1 LTLEQVSHAYGA
13 VEAVRDV
20 SLTLAPGEL
29 VCLLGPSGC
38 GKTTVLRVTAGL
50 EELQK
55 GRVLIDGRV
64 VADGRLQEAPES
76 RNVGLMFQDYA
87 LFPHLSAADNVEF
100 GLRRLTSADRRA
112 RAAEALE
119 QVGMGGQAKAFP
131 HTLSGG
137 QQQRVALARAL
148 APEPYIMLLD
158 EPFSGLD
165 VRLRNQIRDDA
176 LHVLKSSGAA
186 TLMVT
191 HDPEEAMFMADRIA
205 VMRDGRLL
213 QVGPPADLYY
223 APSNAFV
230 AGFFGD
236 INRLQ
241 ARVAN
246 GRVATVLGEVEA
258 SGFADGLEV
267 EVLIRP
273 EALTLRPAATGG
285 SGGDADGEGGGRAR
299 VMAARLLGRT
309 SLVHLSVD
317 GADGQDL
324 HLHARV
330 PGRFL
335 PEENE
340 IMSVQLDGQDLHLHA
355 RVPGRFLP
363 EENEIMSVQLDRS
376 QTFVFAASE
385 AK

>member
-1 LTLEQVSHAYGA
+1 MDALTLEQVSHAYGA
-13 VEAVRDV
+13 VQAVREV

-38 GKTTVLRVTAGL
+38 GKTTVLRLTAGL

-64 VADGRLQEAPES
+64 AADGRLQEAPES

-87 LFPHLSAADNVEF
+87 LFPHLSAAANVEF
-100 GLRRLTSADRRA
+100 GLRRLASADRRA
-112 RAAEALE
+112 RATKALE
-119 QVGMGGQAKAFP
+119 QVGMGGQADAFP

-205 VMRDGRLL
+205 VMRDGRIL

-223 APSNAFV
+223 APADAFV

-241 ARVAN
+241 ARVVD

-258 SGFADGLEV
+258 GGFAEGLEV

-273 EALTLRPAATGG
+273 EALKLRPATTGG
-285 SGGDADGEGGGRAR
+285 PGGAPGGGAGGGPDDGGGGTAR

-340 IMSVQLDGQDLHLHA
+340 IMMVY
-355 RVPGRFLP
+355 
-363 EENEIMSVQLDRS
+363 LDRS

>member
-1 LTLEQVSHAYGA
+1 MDALTLEAVSHAYGA
-13 VEAVRDV
+13 IRAVSDV
-20 SLTLAPGEL
+20 SLALARGEL
-29 VCLLGPSGC
+29 MCLLGPSGC
-38 GKTTVLRVTAGL
+38 GKTTVLRLAAGL
-50 EELQK
+50 ERLQK

-64 VADGRLQEAPES
+64 VADGRVQEPPEA

-87 LFPHLSAADNVEF
+87 LFPHLSAAQNVAF
-100 GLRRLTSADRRA
+100 GLRRLPSAERRA
-112 RAAEALE
+112 RAAAALQ
-119 QVGMGGQAKAFP
+119 QVGMAGQAEAFP

-148 APEPYIMLLD
+148 APQPGIMLLD

-165 VRLRNQIRDDA
+165 VRLRNQVRDDA

-205 VMRDGRLL
+205 VMRDGRIL
-213 QVGPPADLYY
+213 QAGPPADLYY
-223 APSNAFV
+223 APADAFV
-230 AGFFGD
+230 AGFFGEV
-236 INRLQ
+236 NRLQ
-241 ARVAN
+241 ARVAD
-246 GRVATVLGEVEA
+246 GRVATVLGEIEA
-258 SGFADGLEV
+258 AGFAEGVKV
-267 EVLIRP
+267 EVVIRP
-273 EALTLRPAATGG
+273 EALKLHPAP
-285 SGGDADGEGGGRAR
+285 SGGPGDERCGRVR

-317 GADGQDL
+317 GAGGQAL

-335 PEENE
+335 PEEN
-340 IMSVQLDGQDLHLHA
+340 A
-355 RVPGRFLP
+355 
-363 EENEIMSVQLDRS
+363 IMSVQLDRS
-376 QTFVFAASE
+376 QTFVFAAGE